1 MAVERVGHATG
12 RSASRRDA
20 LDGYSILFVVLAMFA
35 AFSLTSEAFFT
46 IGNAENLLK
55 QMAVIGV
62 LGVGMTLV
70 VLVGGIDLSVGS
82 VVLLSSTVT
91 ATVLTAGVPVW
102 LGISGGIAASLLIG
116 AINGLLVEFLRI
128 SPVIVTLG
136 TLIAVRGLAQFIL
149 DLNNSWIWVTHPLF
163 ERIASERIGPIPLS
177 AVIMLVLYAVFAI
190 LLKGTGFG
198 RRIYAIGDNPT
209 AAALCGVPVR
219 AVRLAA
225 YALCSG
231 LAGVAGMLT
240 AARTGVISPTIGQG
254 LEFFA
259 VAVVVLGGARL
270 SGGAGRVERT
280 LLGTA
285 ILTMVLNYLTIR
297 GVPGTWQ
304 TTVTGFLILIAVI
317 SDRLMRRS

>member
-1 MAVERVGHATG
+1 MALERLDRAAR
-12 RSASRRDA
+12 RSDPWWEA
-20 LDGYSILFVVLAMFA
+20 LEGYSILVVVLAMFA
-35 AFSLTSEAFFT
+35 AFSLTSEAFLT
-46 IGNAENLLK
+46 VGNAENLLK

-62 LGVGMTLV
+62 LGIGMTLI

-82 VVLLSSTVT
+82 VVLLSGTVT
-91 ATVLTAGVPVW
+91 ATLLTAGVSTS
-102 LGISGGIAASLLIG
+102 LGMSAGIAASMLVG
-116 AINGLLVEFLRI
+116 AINGCLVEFLRI
-128 SPVIVTLG
+128 NPVIVTLG
-136 TLIAVRGLAQFIL
+136 TLIAVRGLAQLIL
-149 DLNNSWIWVTHPLF
+149 DFNDSWIWVTDPFF
-163 ERIASERIGPIPLS
+163 ERIASERLGPVPLS
-177 AVIMLVLYAVFAI
+177 AAIMLVLYLVFAV

-198 RRIYAIGDNPT
+198 RRIYAVGDNPT

-219 AVRLAA
+219 AIRLTV

-231 LAGVAGMLT
+231 LAGIAGMLT
-240 AARTGVISPTIGQG
+240 AARTGVISPTVGLG

-304 TTVTGFLILIAVI
+304 TTVTGFLILIAVVL
-317 SDRLMRRS
+317 DRLMRRT